1 MREMAR
7 TSLVARSPEVV
18 YRLVEEIESYPQFVP
33 GCTSAEVLER
43 NEHVVVARLAVRR
56 GPLRTQFTTRNRLD
70 PGHSVQMQLIDGPF
84 KVLEGS
90 WNFTPV
96 ASNGCRIEFKLRF
109 QFSSVWKSALFEPLF
124 EEAQAELVRAFVA
137 RAQSRPA

>member
-1 MREMAR
+1 MTR
-7 TSLVARSPEVV
+7 TSLVARLPAVM
-18 YRLVEEIESYPQFVP
+18 YRLVDDIERYPEFIP

-43 NEHVVVARLAVRR
+43 SEQQVVARLAVQR

-70 PGHSVQMQLIDGPF
+70 PGRSVQMQLVEGPF

-90 WNFTPV
+90 WNFSPV

-109 QFSSVWKSALFEPLF
+109 QFSNALKSALFEPLF
-124 EEAQAELVRAFVA
+124 EDAQAELVRAFVA
-137 RAQSRPA
+137 RAQSLPA